1 MLKNTLLLSCLLLF
15 CGLIACKSTKNR
27 PLDIAFTPDTSGI
40 VIRNVD
46 PVGMAKIR
54 SGALQGAA
62 LQELVKVVE
71 VSLGEDSTGLERD
84 VPGRVLAKDDDLLFK
99 PEMPF
104 KKGMRYIVLTYANVK
119 FADFESIMKNNTK
132 FNMAPNQKVLEIL

>member
-1 MLKNTLLLSCLLLF
+1 MLF
-15 CGLIACKSTKNR
+15 CCLIACKATKNSA
-27 PLDIAFTPDTSGI
+27 LDIDFAPDTLSI

-62 LQELVKVVE
+62 LQELVQVME
-71 VSLGEDSTGLERD
+71 VPLAEDSSGLEHD
-84 VPGRVLAKDDDLLFK
+84 VPGRVLVEDDELLFK

-104 KKGMRYIVLTYANVK
+104 KKGMRYIVLTYVNVK